1 MAELEFER
9 RLERLFNEPPALA
22 GEGAFAALVE
32 QKLNRGWTLRRWT
45 IGAAG
50 LVGGVVGASQLI
62 MSNFV
67 EQVETASKGSTRLIE
82 AGMSQW
88 APRLEMLSALPAGS
102 SVVWIA
108 GGMAV
113 LAIGFV
119 VTRVLEEF

>member
-62 MSNFV
+62 MSNFI